1 MEPKQE
7 KIMIEMWLD
16 GKTGLQIA
24 DKLNTTRNAIMGRLK
39 RLRDK
44 GLIEYKTVP
53 PGRPASTNILLL
65 PIKNRRILR
74 EIKTG
79 KREAPQIFVAPEKKN
94 VPKPPVRF
102 FGLTIVS
109 CKFPIND
116 GAPQDLLFCNNERH
130 PNSSYCERHHKICY
144 VAGSSEYERSQKRK
158 RKIFRYDR
166 STQPTYTDQDA

>member
-44 GLIEYKTVP
+44 GLIEYKTIP
-53 PGRPASTNILLL
+53 PGKPASTNVLLL

-79 KREAPQIFVAPEKKN
+79 KREALQIFVAPKKKN

-102 FGLTIVS
+102 LGLTIVS
-109 CKFPIND
+109 CKYPINN
-116 GAPQDLLFCNNERH
+116 GAAQDFLFCGTDRYA
-130 PNSSYCERHHKICY
+130 NSSYCERHHKICY
-144 VAGSSEYERSQKRK
+144 VAGTNDNGRNKNRK
-158 RKIFRYDR
+158 RKMFKHGR
-166 STQPTYTDQDA
+166 STQPTYPDQDA

>member
-24 DKLNTTRNAIMGRLK
+24 ETLNTTRNAIMGKLK

-53 PGRPASTNILLL
+53 PGKPASTNILLL

-74 EIKTG
+74 EIKAG
-79 KREAPQIFVAPEKKN
+79 KREAPQVFVAPEKKS

-102 FGLTIVS
+102 FNLTRVA

-116 GAPQDLLFCNNERH
+116 GAPEGLLFCGNDRIAC
-130 PNSSYCERHHKICY
+130 SSYCERHHKICY
-144 VAGSSEYERSQKRK
+144 VPGSSEHDRSKKRLRK
-158 RKIFRYDR
+158 RLKYDR
-166 STQPTYTDQDA
+166 SAQPAYTY